1 LRKERGEGTSLLE
14 FTYHLPLHIISAR
27 DQSGGADRGKGDD
40 PLKARQQT
48 TRTGASRIALAV
60 VAMLFLSIQFAIGA
74 HGLWSALRIGF
85 RDAPLDVLGPAFRK
99 RLEFVQTRNRTAQPL
114 FLLLERPDAWYAGL
128 WHRALYPVPVFVI
141 DGADILRSPRYRILR
156 SKGDVRLAVAVGTP
170 PLKAGFRPIA
180 QLPPEPGA
188 PEAWFGEVVP

>member
-1 LRKERGEGTSLLE
+1 MRKERGEGTSLLE
-14 FTYHLPLHIISAR
+14 FPYHLLLHMTAR

-48 TRTGASRIALAV
+48 TRTGASRVALAV
-60 VAMLFLSIQFAIGA
+60 VAVLFLSVQLAIGA
-74 HGLWSALRIGF
+74 QGLWSALKIGF
-85 RDAPLDVLGPAFRK
+85 RNAPLDVLGPAFRK
-99 RLEFVQTRNRTAQPL
+99 RVEFVQTRNRTAQPL

-128 WHRALYPVPVFVI
+128 WHRALYPVPVFVVN
-141 DGADILRSPRYRILR
+141 DEDILRSPRYQTLR
-156 SKGDVRLAVAVGTP
+156 SERNVRLAVAVGTP